1 MDELHHLSA
10 TEALRAFRAR
20 RLSPV
25 ELTEAVIA
33 RAERTEPVV
42 NALCHRFFDEAL
54 RQAKAAERRYAGRG
68 EPPRPLEGLPTVVKE
83 DEPVTG
89 QPWTQGSLR
98 YRDAVAGHTS
108 VFVRRVLDAGAIVHA
123 RSTASE
129 FASAAFTHSA
139 LWGVTRNSWNPEF
152 SPGGSSGG
160 SAAALAAGSTVLA
173 TGSDTAGSI
182 RVPASF
188 SGVAGFKPPH
198 GRVPVDPPYH
208 LDTYVHSGVLART
221 VADVALMQNVV
232 AGPHP
237 ADIGSLRP
245 RHVLPDPAGLGRD
258 LRGMRIALSEDL
270 GDWAVDPEVRRNTR
284 EYGERLRAAGAHVE
298 EAGISVPRARVM
310 RAAAIHFHHGF
321 GAVIAAEGR
330 TPYAQAFARWAAEEA
345 AGAGVLDGFAIET
358 ELYRPVGELF
368 ERFDALVCP
377 TAATRGLVAGEDYV
391 GHGPEV
397 DGERLGHYLESLL
410 ALPFNIM
417 SRCPVLAVPSG
428 VARNGV
434 PTGVQIVGRPF
445 DDDTPFRIGAAAEV
459 RQHWPEAGA

>member
-10 TEALRAFRAR
+10 TDALRAFRAR

-42 NALCHRFFDEAL
+42 NALGHRFFDEAL
-54 RQAKAAERRYAGRG
+54 RQAKHAERRYAGQG
-68 EPPRPLEGLPTVVKE
+68 GPPRPLEGLATVVKE
-83 DEPVTG
+83 DEPVAG

-98 YRDAVAGHTS
+98 YRDVVAEHTS

-139 LWGVTRNSWNPEF
+139 LWGVTRNPWNPRF

-160 SAAALAAGSTVLA
+160 SGAALAAGSTVLA

-188 SGVAGFKPPH
+188 SGVVGFKPPH

-208 LDTYVHSGVLART
+208 LDSYVHSGVLART

-237 ADIGSLRP
+237 GDAGSLRP
-245 RHVLPDPAGLGRD
+245 RHVLPAELGGD
-258 LRGMRIALSEDL
+258 LRGLRIVLSEDL

-284 EYGERLRAAGAHVE
+284 AFGERLRAAGAHVE
-298 EAGISVPRARVM
+298 EVGLRVPRAQVL
-310 RAAAIHFHHGF
+310 RAAAIHSTTGSPPPSRPRSERPAQTSPRTREPSP
-321 GAVIAAEGR
+321 GGRPRAPAEPVCSTASRSSR
-330 TPYAQAFARWAAEEA
+330 TSTPRWASCSNASTRSCA
-345 AGAGVLDGFAIET
+345 PRRRPAGSSRARTTSTTD
-358 ELYRPVGELF
+358 PSS
-368 ERFDALVCP
+368 
-377 TAATRGLVAGEDYV
+377 TANGSGTTW
-391 GHGPEV
+391 
-397 DGERLGHYLESLL
+397 
-410 ALPFNIM
+410 
-417 SRCPVLAVPSG
+417 SRCS
-428 VARNGV
+428 RSRS
-434 PTGVQIVGRPF
+434 TS
-445 DDDTPFRIGAAAEV
+445 
-459 RQHWPEAGA
+459 